1 MRVFDEA
8 AHPTTGE
15 DVQAIEATEER
26 LDELATLSR
35 QLYYLLSLI
44 TKDSARLVVRAN
56 MSLNGLESWRLLAR
70 RFALPKTANNVSLL
84 TKVLDFR
91 FRTDHFDQDYTE
103 WEQLKNRYKR
113 QTATELPDSILVAT
127 LLNKTSG
134 QLQQHLQLNAQTL
147 DAYEAVRQV
156 IKDYSQLRHV
166 VKGNNSGVTGPWRAM
181 YRKRKGKGK
190 GSGKWS
196 PLKLKGKGRGK

>member
-1 MRVFDEA
+1 M
-8 AHPTTGE
+8 
-15 DVQAIEATEER
+15 
-26 LDELATLSR
+26 
-35 QLYYLLSLI
+35 
-44 TKDSARLVVRAN
+44 
-56 MSLNGLESWRLLAR
+56 
-70 RFALPKTANNVSLL
+70 
-84 TKVLDFR
+84 
-91 FRTDHFDQDYTE
+91 
-103 WEQLKNRYKR
+103 R

-166 VKGNNSGVTGPWRAM
+166 VKGNNSGVTGHWRAM